1 MESVELENRKK
12 NVASKLLKCLNLNL
26 GFDLSF
32 ASDIGKDFGNTI
44 QRIGWNRSFNK
55 EAKLSFV
62 RNFRICLNANNSVLK
77 V

>member
-12 NVASKLLKCLNLNL
+12 NVASKLFKCLNLNL

-44 QRIGWNRSFNK
+44 QRIG
-55 EAKLSFV
+55 
-62 RNFRICLNANNSVLK
+62 
-77 V
+77 